1 MSNQEKVVE
10 KVTHHSVGFDQ
21 DYIKAL
27 KVVQHQQN
35 SLLLVC
41 VKQKVILFEI
51 NANGT
56 PGSKQHEF
64 DINGEGNIG
73 AVDVFTDAGGNL
85 RVLVVDSTNT
95 LNLLNYTNKALTQ
108 KDNIV
113 HACFAEGTILAIEM
127 DSSKLLVLDL
137 ENVDNVLKDHDLGV
151 EDAKSVQ
158 YLGQNSIFIFHDE

>member
-1 MSNQEKVVE
+1 M
-10 KVTHHSVGFDQ
+10 
-21 DYIKAL
+21 
-27 KVVQHQQN
+27 
-35 SLLLVC
+35 
-41 VKQKVILFEI
+41 FEI